1 MAKKR
6 RTKIKIK
13 EPKQRNFLIPHLMT
27 RNGGGK
33 HRDRKRES
41 KNSHQE

>member
-13 EPKQRNFLIPHLMT
+13 EPKQRNFLIQHLMT

-33 HRDRKRES
+33 HRDRKHES

>member
-1 MAKKR
+1 MSKNRNK
-6 RTKIKIK
+6 KIKIK

-33 HRDRKRES
+33 HRDRKREA
-41 KNSHQE
+41 KNSHKE